1 MLQDNW
7 YKIDG
12 EWVHYQE
19 FYLNGKQLS
28 MAQVY
33 EFEKKNYDILYPKTL
48 LEKIKEIFN

>member
-1 MLQDNW
+1 MTQDNW

-12 EWVHYQE
+12 ERVHYKE

-28 MAQVY
+28 MLEVY